1 MEFRNKMMLEEA
13 SNTALKLAYD
23 KSGIEYKMKNIK
35 VYLTYIDDLANTN
48 LEVGDQSSK
57 QMATKFLQKK
67 IYITI
72 SVLKK

>member
-1 MEFRNKMMLEEA
+1 MMLEEA